1 MMELWPIVK
10 EDREERRNRERN
22 ERTIQR
28 SNHLPRINW
37 KLHHRRNE
45 YIVKERYHF
54 KKLFGNIS
62 SKIRAGETEAALEN
76 RSQQHLRNDEHP

>member
-28 SNHLPRINW
+28 SNHPPRINW
-37 KLHHRRNE
+37 KLLSVQK
-45 YIVKERYHF
+45 YI
-54 KKLFGNIS
+54 
-62 SKIRAGETEAALEN
+62 
-76 RSQQHLRNDEHP
+76 Q